1 MKFMICAMTVET
13 KSVILQSAGQTGN
26 LKRRQSK
33 MKTHIEL
40 LGWVNLL
47 SGAFW
52 ELLGLGILAAFIL
65 LAPTTGDPTGSFA
78 LITMG
83 VVVGGYLL
91 VLGIPTLIAGIGL
104 LKLKSWARVLALIV
118 GIFGFFSFP
127 FGTLIALYTFWVLT
141 KTEAV
146 ALLGADA

>member
-1 MKFMICAMTVET
+1 
-13 KSVILQSAGQTGN
+13 
-26 LKRRQSK
+26 

-40 LGWVNLL
+40 LGLVNLL

-52 ELLGLGILAAFIL
+52 ELLGLGILAGFIL

-104 LKLKSWARVLALIV
+104 LKHKSWARVLALIV
-118 GIFGFFSFP
+118 GIFAFFSFP

-141 KTEAV
+141 NTEAV
-146 ALLGADA
+146 AVLGADA